1 MRYNTAMSTAP
12 LSRRDR
18 LEAIRARA
26 VAAGSVRAD
35 ALAEEFDVSLMTIHR
50 DLDTLQSQG
59 WLRKVRGGAT
69 AAPSALFHGD
79 MAHRQ
84 RTMEAAK
91 RQVAEAA
98 LDLVSPDDAVLLDD
112 SSTVLQ
118 LVRLLPARAPL
129 TAITNSF
136 AAMTLLVGDSG
147 IDLIALGGAFYPAYQ
162 AFLGLN
168 TVEAVGTLRAE
179 VFLMSTTAI
188 NGGSCFHQSQETVQ
202 VKRAMMASAARS
214 VLLVDHTKFAKR
226 GLHELAPLTRFDTV
240 VVDGGTS
247 AADLAD
253 LRERG
258 VQVVVAGES
267 A

>member
-1 MRYNTAMSTAP
+1 MSTLP

-18 LEAIRARA
+18 LETIRSRA
-26 VAAGSVRAD
+26 VATGSVRVD
-35 ALAEEFDVSLMTIHR
+35 ALAEEFGVSVMTVHR

-91 RQVAEAA
+91 REIAEAA
-98 LDLVSPDDAVLLDD
+98 VDLVSPDDAVLLDD

-118 LVRLLPARAPL
+118 LVRLLPQRAPL
-129 TAITNSF
+129 TAITNSL
-136 AAMTLLVGDSG
+136 AAITLLAGESG
-147 IDLIALGGAFYPAYQ
+147 IDLIALGGAYYPAYQ
-162 AFLGLN
+162 AFLGLG
-168 TVEAVGTLRAE
+168 TVEAVGTLRAD

-188 NGGSCFHQSQETVQ
+188 TGGSCFHQSQETVQ
-202 VKRAMMASAARS
+202 VKRAMMASAARC
-214 VLLVDHTKFAKR
+214 VLLVDHTKFEKR

-240 VVDGGTS
+240 VVDAGTS
-247 AADLAD
+247 GAELAD
-253 LRERG
+253 LRDRG
-258 VQVVVAGES
+258 VHLVVAGQ
-267 A
+267 ADD

>member
-1 MRYNTAMSTAP
+1 MRYNTAMNTAP

-18 LEAIRARA
+18 QEAIRARA
-26 VAAGSVRAD
+26 VAAGSVRVD
-35 ALAEEFDVSLMTIHR
+35 ALAREFGVSVMTVHR
-50 DLDTLQSQG
+50 DLDALQSQG

-91 RQVAEAA
+91 RRIAEAA
-98 LDLVSPDDAVLLDD
+98 LDLVAPDDAVLLDD

-118 LVRLLPARAPL
+118 LARLLPQRAPL
-129 TAITNSF
+129 TAITNSL
-136 AAMTLLVGDSG
+136 AAITLLAADGG
-147 IDLIALGGAFYPAYQ
+147 IDVIALGGAYYPAYQ
-162 AFLGLN
+162 AFLGLS
-168 TVEAVGTLRAE
+168 TMEDVGRLRAD

-188 NGGSCFHQSQETVQ
+188 TGGACFHQSQETVQ

-214 VLLVDHTKFAKR
+214 VLLVDHTKFEKR

-240 VVDGGTS
+240 VVDAATS
-247 AADLAD
+247 RADLAD
-253 LRERG
+253 LRDRG
-258 VQVVVAGES
+258 VHVVVAES
-267 A
+267 DG